1 MIDRWISN
9 VVDGLFFIDIFVNIL
24 SAYERPGTN
33 TYEVRIGV
41 LARDYLM
48 GWFAIDLIAC
58 IPVDV
63 IQYVIEQFNSDKD
76 DRPNNLT
83 MTKLAR
89 LPRIY
94 RVIRIVRI
102 FKILKIFKHTKGL
115 GRLIA
120 KLKLNSGMNRV
131 IKFIAYAF
139 VLLHILACI
148 WYLQA
153 RLQGH
158 GRNTWTFNMELVD
171 QEFLIRFVYSYYWA
185 YQTLTT
191 VGYGDFSANNMIEYS
206 LNIIWM
212 VTGVIF
218 YSILVASVTSNIT
231 AETSHKDNLSKSL
244 KALEDFAKETN
255 LEDELATKIRQFL
268 LNNQEDLFSKV
279 EEEHLLNELPISL
292 KEEVLYYQ
300 HGFLVDTIKMLQE
313 SEENEFVWALV
324 QQT

>member
-1 MIDRWISN
+1 
-9 VVDGLFFIDIFVNIL
+9 VDGLFFIDIFVNIL

-255 LEDELATKIRQFL
+255 LEDELATKIR
-268 LNNQEDLFSKV
+268 
-279 EEEHLLNELPISL
+279 
-292 KEEVLYYQ
+292 
-300 HGFLVDTIKMLQE
+300 
-313 SEENEFVWALV
+313 
-324 QQT
+324 